1 MYQAESA
8 AEALKRRGRLSR
20 AVRAGQVSRNVL
32 LLGAT
37 SMVTDISSEMIAA
50 ILPLY
55 LVFELRLS
63 PAQFGVVDG
72 IYQGVTALVRLG
84 GGYLADRWRRYKEVA
99 TFGYAVSAATKLG
112 FLAVGNAVAGLAA
125 VVAVDRAGKGIRTA
139 PRDALISLSSAPAVM
154 ATSFGVHRALDTAG
168 AMLGPLVAFGL
179 LALAPRAFDAVFVVS
194 FCIALIGI
202 GIISLFVENR
212 APSKEEDGQVA
223 APSPRAALALLG
235 GRRFRA
241 LLLMSSGFAL
251 FTMSDGLLYLGL
263 QEQLDFDERFLPLL
277 YMGTAASYMLLAVPM
292 GRLADRVGRV
302 RVFVGGYVLL
312 LLAYASLLAPPLGLS
327 ALIGYL
333 ALVGAYYA
341 ATEGVLAAVVSA
353 VLPETLRGSGLALVV
368 TATSLARLLASVAF
382 GALWSVFGIDTAVA
396 CFAGGLLLVMTLSVL
411 FLRFPREQDARLT
424 GGAANG
430 S

>member
-1 MYQAESA
+1 
-8 AEALKRRGRLSR
+8 
-20 AVRAGQVSRNVL
+20 
-32 LLGAT
+32 
-37 SMVTDISSEMIAA
+37 
-50 ILPLY
+50 
-55 LVFELRLS
+55 
-63 PAQFGVVDG
+63 
-72 IYQGVTALVRLG
+72 
-84 GGYLADRWRRYKEVA
+84 
-99 TFGYAVSAATKLG
+99 
-112 FLAVGNAVAGLAA
+112 
-125 VVAVDRAGKGIRTA
+125 
-139 PRDALISLSSAPAVM
+139 
-154 ATSFGVHRALDTAG
+154 
-168 AMLGPLVAFGL
+168 
-179 LALAPRAFDAVFVVS
+179 
-194 FCIALIGI
+194 
-202 GIISLFVENR
+202 
-212 APSKEEDGQVA
+212 
-223 APSPRAALALLG
+223 
-235 GRRFRA
+235 
-241 LLLMSSGFAL
+241 MSSGFAL

-312 LLAYASLLAPPLGLS
+312 LLAYASLLAPPLGLP

-333 ALVGAYYA
+333 AVVGAYYA

-353 VLPETLRGSGLALVV
+353 VLPETLRGSGLALAV